1 MGRVGVA
8 RVSHGSQRAV
18 RALRQ
23 CSPGLCPASYN
34 PGMAQA
40 FDVCIRG
47 GGMVGR
53 TLALTLAQLN
63 LRVGLVAPALA
74 NGNVPAQAMPTPTG
88 HHDVRAYALN
98 LAARQL
104 LESVR
109 GWPGTDAATPVLRMQ
124 VWGDNGGEVGF
135 DAAEQ
140 GVDALAWIV
149 DVPAL
154 EGRLAE
160 ALKFQPQVQVI
171 AEPAPA
177 ALTVVCEGKHSAS
190 RAEFGVD
197 FDTTPYGQH
206 AVATRVTCELPH
218 GQTARQWFSGG
229 RILAFLP
236 LAGPMGNSVAVV
248 WSVDE
253 AESKRLLALEVDA
266 FAVELAAA
274 SQHTL
279 GHVVSVGERAA
290 WPLQLAQ
297 ASRWVGQACATGA
310 VKAWALAGDAAHT
323 VHPLAGQGLNL
334 GLADVAELAQALR
347 TRDYWR
353 GVGDARVLR
362 RYERARKAAT
372 AAMGLATDS
381 LQRLFAIDAGVLP
394 ALRNW
399 GMTGFENSG
408 PLKQW
413 VARQAM
419 GRKRPN
425 EQMAAARGT

>member
-1 MGRVGVA
+1 
-8 RVSHGSQRAV
+8 
-18 RALRQ
+18 
-23 CSPGLCPASYN
+23 
-34 PGMAQA
+34 MAQA

-47 GGMVGR
+47 GGIVGR
-53 TLALTLAQLN
+53 TLALALAPLN
-63 LRVGLVAPALA
+63 LRIGLVAPALA
-74 NGNVPAQAMPTPTG
+74 AGASGMHASQA
-88 HHDVRAYALN
+88 DVRAYALN

-109 GWPGTDAATPVLRMQ
+109 GWPGADAATPVQRMQ
-124 VWGDNGGEVGF
+124 VWGDNGGEVAF
-135 DAAEQ
+135 DAAQQ

-154 EGRLAE
+154 EARLAD
-160 ALKFQPQVQVI
+160 ALRFQPQVHI
-171 AEPAPA
+171 LTEPAPA

-206 AVATRVTCELPH
+206 ALATRVTCEIPH
-218 GQTARQWFSGG
+218 GGTARQWFSGG

-236 LAGPMGNSVAVV
+236 LSGPAGNSVAVV
-248 WSVDE
+248 WSVE
-253 AESKRLLALEVDA
+253 KSESDRLLALDADA
-266 FAVELAAA
+266 FAIELAAA

-279 GHVVSVGERAA
+279 GRVVSGGERAA

-297 ASRWVGQACATGA
+297 ASRWAGQGNLAGT
-310 VKAWALAGDAAHT
+310 VKAWVLAGDAAHT

-334 GLADVAELAQALR
+334 GLGDVAELVQVLR

-353 GVGDARVLR
+353 SVGDARLLR
-362 RYERARKAAT
+362 RYERARKTAT
-372 AAMGLATDS
+372 SAMGLATDG
-381 LQRLFAIDAGVLP
+381 LQRLFAVDGGALP

-399 GMTGFENSG
+399 GMNGFENSG

-419 GRKRPN
+419 GLQRLN
-425 EQMAAARGT
+425 GQF

>member
-1 MGRVGVA
+1 
-8 RVSHGSQRAV
+8 
-18 RALRQ
+18 
-23 CSPGLCPASYN
+23 
-34 PGMAQA
+34 
-40 FDVCIRG
+40 
-47 GGMVGR
+47 MVGR
-53 TLALTLAQLN
+53 TLALALAQLN
-63 LRVGLVAPALA
+63 LRVGLAAPALA
-74 NGNVPAQAMPTPTG
+74 AGTTAP
-88 HHDVRAYALN
+88 HDVRAYALN
-98 LAARQL
+98 RAARHL

-109 GWPGTDAATPVLRMQ
+109 GWPGADAATPVQRMQ
-124 VWGDNGGEVGF
+124 VWGDNGGAVSF
-135 DAAEQ
+135 DAAQQ

-154 EGRLAE
+154 EARLAD

-171 AEPAPA
+171 QAPAPA
-177 ALTVVCEGKHSAS
+177 ALTVVCEGKHSTS
-190 RAEFGVD
+190 RAEFGID

-206 AVATRVTCELPH
+206 AVATRVTCEIPH
-218 GQTARQWFSGG
+218 SQTARQWFAGG

-236 LAGPMGNSVAVV
+236 LSGPAGNSVAVV
-248 WSVDE
+248 WSVDKV
-253 AESKRLLALEVDA
+253 ESERLLALDADA

-279 GHVVSVGERAA
+279 GRVVSVGERAA

-297 ASRWVGQACATGA
+297 ASRWVGQGNAGGT

-334 GLADVAELAQALR
+334 GLADVAELAQVLR
-347 TRDYWR
+347 ERDYWR
-353 GVGDARVLR
+353 GVGDAKVLR

-372 AAMGLATDS
+372 SAMALATDG
-381 LQRLFAIDAGVLP
+381 LQRLFAVEGGALP
-394 ALRNW
+394 VLRNW

-419 GRKRPN
+419 GFS
-425 EQMAAARGT
+425 A